1 MKPFNF
7 AAAYNR
13 PQEIIAPSEQAPMSV
28 APFNYADYGILPGIA
43 QSAQAIPPT
52 NFIKGRPSFSDLQ
65 LAAANWFTTRV
76 HLAPLG
82 KV

>member
-7 AAAYNR
+7 ATAYNR
-13 PQEIIAPSEQAPMSV
+13 PQETIAPSEQAPMAV
-28 APFNYADYGILPGIA
+28 APFNYSDYGYLPGIA
-43 QSAQAIPPT
+43 QLAQAKPPT
-52 NFIKGRPSFSDLQ
+52 NFVSGKPTFSDLQ